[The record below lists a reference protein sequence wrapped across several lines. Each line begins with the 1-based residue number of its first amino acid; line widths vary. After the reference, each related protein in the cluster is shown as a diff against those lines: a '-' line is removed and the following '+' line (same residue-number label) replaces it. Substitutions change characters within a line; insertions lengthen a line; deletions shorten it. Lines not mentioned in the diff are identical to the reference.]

1 MPTVSVIIPIYNIE
15 RFISIAIASVLNQ
28 SFSDYE
34 LLLINDGSTDHS
46 LEICHSF
53 TDPRIRLISQT
64 NRGLAGARNTGI
76 RHAKGRYIA
85 FLDGDDCWDSEK
97 LTNHVAHLDQNP
109 EVGVSYS
116 QSKFMDD
123 NGVFLGIT
131 QRPKLESITP
141 VDILCRNPIGNG
153 SAPVIRRTVF
163 EQICYEDNQYGDNE
177 TFYFDDTFRQSEDI
191 ECWLRIANTT
201 DWKFEG
207 LALPLT
213 WYRANSSGLSANLKA
228 QYESWNRAINKTRTY
243 APELLDRWENRAR
256 AYQLRYLARRAIRSR
271 DAKLSSKMITQ
282 SIRTDPGILL
292 QEPARTLITL
302 CCAGLLLLLP
312 TQIYHRLEN
321 FAMTLVSRMPKAGSN
336 PVEALNHE

>member
-15 RFISIAIASVLNQ
+15 RFISSAIASVLNQ
-28 SFSDYE
+28 TFTDYE

-46 LEICHSF
+46 LVICHSF

-85 FLDGDDCWDSEK
+85 FLDGDDCWDSGK
-97 LTNHVAHLDQNP
+97 LSEHVAHLDQKP
-109 EVGVSYS
+109 KVGVSYS

-123 NGVFLGIT
+123 NGVFLGVT
-131 QRPKLESITP
+131 QKPKLESITP

-163 EQICYEDNQYGDNE
+163 EQIGYEDNPYGENE
-177 TFYFDDTFRQSEDI
+177 IFYFDDSFRQSEDI
-191 ECWLRIANTT
+191 ECWLRIASTT

-207 LALPLT
+207 IALPLT

-228 QYESWNRAINKTRTY
+228 QYESWNRAIDKTRTY
-243 APELLDRWENRAR
+243 APDLLDRWENRAR

-271 DAKLSSKMITQ
+271 DAKLSSRMITQ

-292 QEPARTLITL
+292 QEPARTLVTL
-302 CCAGLLLLLP
+302 CCASLLLLLP
-312 TQIYHRLEN
+312 KRIYHRIEN
-321 FAMTLVSRMPKAGSN
+321 FSMALLSRMPKARST
-336 PVEALNHE
+336 PVEALTHE